1 MRHAFPRHA
10 MAELHRLV
18 SAARQAQSL
27 GVWPAVE
34 TEWMSDALAKCL
46 SAGAGGLTMKT
57 TVWKAK
63 GGVRSKTLKE
73 EKRDIGKSIKA
84 FGNKVAKKLKKV

>member
-1 MRHAFPRHA
+1 MF
-10 MAELHRLV
+10 V
-18 SAARQAQSL
+18 L
-27 GVWPAVE
+27 GC
-34 TEWMSDALAKCL
+34 MSRPLGKCW
-46 SAGAGGLTMKT
+46 GGELTMKT
-57 TVWKAK
+57 TVRKAR

>member
-1 MRHAFPRHA
+1 MSRP
-10 MAELHRLV
+10 LV
-18 SAARQAQSL
+18 
-27 GVWPAVE
+27 
-34 TEWMSDALAKCL
+34 T
-46 SAGAGGLTMKT
+46 AGAGGLTMKS
-57 TVWKAK
+57 TVRKAK